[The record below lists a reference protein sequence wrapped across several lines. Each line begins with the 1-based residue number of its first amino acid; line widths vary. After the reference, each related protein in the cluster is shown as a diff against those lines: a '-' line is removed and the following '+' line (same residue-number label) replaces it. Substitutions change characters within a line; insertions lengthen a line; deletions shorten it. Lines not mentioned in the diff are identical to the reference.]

1 MSSHSTVHGALPA
14 PGTLFVGR
22 RREVTEVRRVLGI
35 SAVVTLSGP
44 PGVGK
49 TRLALAAAAAT
60 ARAFPDGVWFVD
72 LAGLRDP
79 ALLAQEVA
87 GVLGLTDATTRW
99 AVESLARHV
108 GERAPL
114 LVLDNCEHLLDACA
128 VLTSSLMRTCANL
141 RVLTT
146 SRQPLGIAGE
156 TVLRVAPLSVPP
168 KGSADSDAVRLLL
181 DRAAAASPGF
191 TAEDSDLHLAAD
203 LCRRLD
209 GIPLAIELA
218 SVRLRTLTMRQM
230 LERIEDRFSVLGS
243 RERTGPA
250 HQRTLRAALDWSRDL
265 ASDAERV
272 LWRRMSVF
280 PTTFDLD
287 AAEAICSGQ
296 DLPAEEILDALD
308 GLIDKSIVTA
318 TPTSS
323 SMRYRL
329 LDSIRAYGLEA
340 LNEYGEAASTADRH
354 AAYYADLARV
364 AWSHWTDE
372 QQPQWFDRLD
382 VDHDNLRAA
391 LDRLAERDVD
401 ACCAMAADLWLY
413 WEARDH
419 LTEGRRRL
427 RALLSRA
434 NMSGAVR
441 SKGLWVAGYLALGQ
455 ADAEEAVALLQE
467 ALDTGVAAGDDES
480 VAFATQ
486 YLAQCRLFSGDLA
499 VAEELFD
506 RAYRLHVA
514 NGHGVASFALTD
526 LAVTVMLAGDL
537 DRAVGLYEQALELTA
552 AGGDPWTRS
561 HASWGL
567 GVATFLLGDLDRA
580 ERAERE
586 ALEDIGTL
594 DERSGIALCLE
605 AMAWIAAARGDGQR
619 AATLQGASTAV
630 WESIPGHLPEPLQAR
645 AKQCEHLTGR
655 VLGASRRDRL
665 FEDGRRL
672 TRAEAVAFGLG
683 QQPTPAPA
691 TLEQSLLTTREHEV
705 AALVA
710 EGLTDRLIARRLTI
724 AQRTAESHVQHILT
738 KLGFRSRSQIATW
751 VAHHQADHRTPP

>member
-1 MSSHSTVHGALPA
+1 M
-14 PGTLFVGR
+14 FVGR
-22 RREVTEVRRVLGI
+22 RSEVAEVRRLLGI
-35 SAVVTLSGP
+35 SPVVTLSGP

-49 TRLALAAAAAT
+49 TRLALAAAGAT
-60 ARAFPDGVWFVD
+60 ARAFPDGLWFVD
-72 LAGLRDP
+72 LAGLQDP
-79 ALLAQEVA
+79 ALLTQEVA

-99 AVESLARHV
+99 AVEGLARHV

-128 VLTSSLMRTCANL
+128 VLTSSLTRTCANL

-156 TVLRVAPLSVPP
+156 TVLRVAPLSVPEM
-168 KGSADSDAVRLLL
+168 GSADSDAVRLLL
-181 DRAAAASPGF
+181 DRVTAASPDF
-191 TAEDSDLHLAAD
+191 TADESDLHLAAD

-218 SVRLRTLTMRQM
+218 AVRLRTLTMRQM

-250 HQRTLRAALDWSRDL
+250 HQRTLRAALDWSSDL

-272 LWRRMSVF
+272 VWRRMSVF

-287 AAEAICSGQ
+287 AAEAICSGE
-296 DLPAEEILDALD
+296 DLPAEDVLDALD
-308 GLIDKSIVTA
+308 GLVDKSIVTA

-340 LNEYGEAASTADRH
+340 LHERGEAAPTADRH
-354 AAYYADLARV
+354 AAYYADLARS

-372 QQPQWFDRLD
+372 QQPQWFDRLEA
-382 VDHDNLRAA
+382 DHDNLRAA

-413 WEARDH
+413 WEARGH

-427 RALLSRA
+427 GAVLPRVDAS
-434 NMSGAVR
+434 SAVR

-455 ADAEEAVALLQE
+455 TDAQEAVPLLQQ
-467 ALDTGVAAGDDES
+467 ALDAGLASGDDES

-499 VAEELFD
+499 IAEQLFD
-506 RAYRLHVA
+506 RAYRLHLS
-514 NGHGVASFALTD
+514 NGHGAASFALTD
-526 LAVTVMLAGDL
+526 LAVTIMLAGDP

-552 AGGDPWTRS
+552 AGSDPWTRS

-567 GVATFLLGDLDRA
+567 GVATLRLGDLDRA
-580 ERAERE
+580 EQAVKV
-586 ALEDIGTL
+586 ALDLIGSL

-605 AMAWIAAARGDGQR
+605 ALAWIAAARGDGRR
-619 AATLQGASTAV
+619 AATLQGASAAV
-630 WESIPGHLPEPLQAR
+630 WESIPSRLPEPLQAQAR
-645 AKQCEHLTGR
+645 QCEHLTSR
-655 VLGASRRDRL
+655 ELGAPRRAQL
-665 FEDGRRL
+665 FEDGRALSR
-672 TRAEAVAFGLG
+672 TEAVALGLG
-683 QQPTPAPA
+683 RQTSPVPA
-691 TLEQSLLTTREHEV
+691 TTTAAPPVLSNREQEV

-724 AQRTAESHVQHILT
+724 SQRTAESHVQHIMS
-738 KLGFRSRSQIATW
+738 KLGFRSRAQIATW
-751 VAHHQADHRTPP
+751 VAHHHAHDRPSA